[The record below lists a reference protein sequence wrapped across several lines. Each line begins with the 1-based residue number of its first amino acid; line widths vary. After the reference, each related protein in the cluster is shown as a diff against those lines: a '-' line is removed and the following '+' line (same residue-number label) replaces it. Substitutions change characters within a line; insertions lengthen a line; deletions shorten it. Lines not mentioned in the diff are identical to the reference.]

1 MAPSRRWRWISF
13 GLAIVAAAAL
23 AVPGA
28 GCRRGP
34 AESRANQFS
43 FASVPLQSPQLAV
56 ELTEVRGEP
65 GEGSLDW
72 RLMFSCREPEG
83 CHADLVVVVH
93 YQGDRGA
100 EQIQFVDTGSVPDGA
115 TVRVGGVKPAR
126 EVSRVERVEVRVERT
141 FRPGDPSPTPEL

>member
-1 MAPSRRWRWISF
+1 LF
-13 GLAIVAAAAL
+13 LGLAIVTSAAL

-34 AESRANQFS
+34 AESRANQFN
-43 FASVPLQSPQLAV
+43 FASVPLESPQLML

-72 RLMFSCREPEG
+72 RLMFICREPEG
-83 CHADLVVVVH
+83 CHADVVVVVH
-93 YQGDRGA
+93 YRGDRGA
-100 EQIQFVDTGSVPDGA
+100 EQVQFAETVTAPDGGA
-115 TVRVGGVKPAR
+115 VRVGGVKPAR
-126 EVSRVERVEVRVERT
+126 EVSSVERVEVRVERT

>member
-1 MAPSRRWRWISF
+1 VAPARRWHWLF
-13 GLAIVAAAAL
+13 PALAIVAAAAF
-23 AVPGA
+23 AVPGT

-65 GEGSLDW
+65 GEGSLEW
-72 RLMFSCREPEG
+72 RLMFICREPEG
-83 CHADLVVVVH
+83 CHADVVVVVD
-93 YQGDRGA
+93 YRGDRGA
-100 EQIQFVDTGSVPDGA
+100 EQVQFADTVSAPDGA
-115 TVRVGGVKPAR
+115 AVRVGGVKPAR
-126 EVSRVERVEVRVERT
+126 EVSSVERVEVRVERT